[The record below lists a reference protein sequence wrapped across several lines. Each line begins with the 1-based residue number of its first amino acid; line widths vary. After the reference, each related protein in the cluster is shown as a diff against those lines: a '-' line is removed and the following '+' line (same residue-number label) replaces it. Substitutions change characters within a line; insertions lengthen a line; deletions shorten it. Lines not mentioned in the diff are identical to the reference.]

1 MKHWKRVSALLLALV
16 LCLALAAC
24 GGETNTD
31 EEWEAVGSDWRTWG
45 LVDDY
50 GTVTRSSE
58 TVNVCVCVTADS
70 IELYYD
76 EPSQVLLAQVTLPDG
91 IEDADAAFNGVSFDD
106 LNGDG
111 DSDLTARFL
120 YEDGTERTCIW
131 YWNEADGCF
140 TLQEDAA

>member
-1 MKHWKRVSALLLALV
+1 MKHWKRPAALLLALA

-24 GGETNTD
+24 GSETNTD

-50 GTVTRSSE
+50 GTVTQGGE
-58 TVNVCVCVTADS
+58 AVNVCVCVTADS

-76 EPSQVLLAQVTLPDG
+76 EPSQVLFAQVTLPDG
-91 IEDADAAFNGVSFDD
+91 LENADAAFNGVSFDD

-111 DSDLTARFL
+111 DSDLAARFL
-120 YEDGTERTCIW
+120 YEDGAERTCIW
-131 YWNEADGCF
+131 YWDEGAAGF
-140 TLQEDAA
+140 ALQEDAA

>member
-16 LCLALAAC
+16 LCLALAAFGC
-24 GGETNTD
+24 ETNTD

-131 YWNEADGCF
+131 YWDAGAAGF
-140 TLQEDAA
+140 ALQEDAA